1 MQIYEKYDE
10 PNTPA
15 AYIISAYEFEYTP
28 SQAHL

>member
-15 AYIISAYEFEYTP
+15 AYIISAYEYTP

>member
-15 AYIISAYEFEYTP
+15 AYIISAYKYMP
-28 SQAHL
+28 SQAYL